1 MGMTNETTPETSAKV
16 SIIEQHV
23 GTLLQTVMIGLL
35 GWSLMTTVDL
45 RTDVGIMKAK
55 MEAVQSTL
63 AQGTSDR
70 YRGSDA
76 VRDLKIVWDEFARH
90 DLRLKT
96 LEEDC
101 RALKRK

>member
-1 MGMTNETTPETSAKV
+1 MNNNHEESTNV
-16 SIIEQHV
+16 SVMEQHI
-23 GTLLQTVMIGLL
+23 GTILQVTVIGLL
-35 GWSLMTTVDL
+35 GWSLVTTVDL
-45 RTDVGIMKAK
+45 RTDIGIMKAK
-55 MEAVQSTL
+55 MEAVQATL

-76 VRDLKIVWDEFARH
+76 VRDLKIVWDEFNRH
-90 DLRLKT
+90 DMRLKT

>member
-1 MGMTNETTPETSAKV
+1 MNNHEESAQV
-16 SIIEQHV
+16 SVMEQHI
-23 GTLLQTVMIGLL
+23 GTILQVTVIGLL
-35 GWSLMTTVDL
+35 GWSLVTTVDL
-45 RTDVGIMKAK
+45 RTDIGVMKAK
-55 MEAVQSTL
+55 MEAVQTTL

-76 VRDLKIVWDEFARH
+76 VRDLKIVWDEFNRH
-90 DLRLKT
+90 DTRLKT

>member
-1 MGMTNETTPETSAKV
+1 MNNHEESTQV
-16 SIIEQHV
+16 SIMEQHI
-23 GTLLQTVMIGLL
+23 GTILQVTVIGLL
-35 GWSLMTTVDL
+35 GWSLVTTVDL
-45 RTDVGIMKAK
+45 RTDIGIMKAK
-55 MEAVQSTL
+55 MEAVQTTL

-76 VRDLKIVWDEFARH
+76 TRDFKIVWEEFNRH
-90 DLRLKT
+90 DSRLKT